1 MNPLVS
7 SLTRPPQPRPRRHR
21 HRHHRQ
27 VNRQN
32 LSHQIQ
38 KVTGVKRRRNTALHT
53 ETSGEKNGESCVQ
66 RTEDSVWELGGEH
79 CIKI

>member
-27 VNRQN
+27 VNPQN

-38 KVTGVKRRRNTALHT
+38 KVTGVKRRRNTVLHT
-53 ETSGEKNGESCVQ
+53 ETSGEKTVSRVFKEQ
-66 RTEDSVWELGGEH
+66 RTVCGSWEGS
-79 CIKI
+79 IA